1 VSENDEAIKSLTS
14 LEVQVDRDGQVHAFT
29 DANKT
34 WTFVNP
40 ISVNDLV
47 ETYNHLLEET
57 DEGLT
62 SLKIKVDRD
71 GQVHAFTDANKTWT
85 FVNPISVNDL
95 VKTYKEVLA
104 NVAFMELKGAR

>member
-1 VSENDEAIKSLTS
+1 LLLKVSENDEAIKSLTS

-47 ETYNHLLEET
+47 ETY
-57 DEGLT
+57 
-62 SLKIKVDRD
+62 
-71 GQVHAFTDANKTWT
+71 
-85 FVNPISVNDL
+85 
-95 VKTYKEVLA
+95 KEVLA

>member
-1 VSENDEAIKSLTS
+1 LLIKVSENDEAIKGLTS
-14 LEVQVDRDGQVHAFT
+14 LEVQVDREGQVHAFT

-47 ETYNHLLEET
+47 ETY
-57 DEGLT
+57 
-62 SLKIKVDRD
+62 
-71 GQVHAFTDANKTWT
+71 
-85 FVNPISVNDL
+85 
-95 VKTYKEVLA
+95 KEVLA

>member
-1 VSENDEAIKSLTS
+1 MLLKVSENDEAIKSLTS

-47 ETYNHLLEET
+47 ETY
-57 DEGLT
+57 
-62 SLKIKVDRD
+62 
-71 GQVHAFTDANKTWT
+71 
-85 FVNPISVNDL
+85 
-95 VKTYKEVLA
+95 KEVLA